1 MAVDF
6 CLDCV
11 KDAFDTYGVPAI
23 FNTDCDS
30 QYTSAAFVEQ
40 LQFYGVDISMDG
52 IGRCKDNI
60 FVERTWRTLKYE
72 WVFLRDYNCEEDL
85 RRSLGKFV
93 EFFNSERIHQGLDY
107 RTPDEVYELGL
118 FPENKLS
125 GKLVA

>member
-1 MAVDF
+1 
-6 CLDCV
+6 
-11 KDAFDTYGVPAI
+11 
-23 FNTDCDS
+23 
-30 QYTSAAFVEQ
+30 
-40 LQFYGVDISMDG
+40 MDG

-85 RRSLGKFV
+85 RRSLGEFV